1 MKKDLMKIMNF
12 LLSMKTLLF
21 SLLLL
26 ITGCSSEYGPLP
38 MLNAKMCTVVQV
50 WGGNNE
56 PEMIDIVY
64 GAKVYRV
71 VGPFP
76 YKTFHKGDDIMV
88 LLPSKD

>member
-1 MKKDLMKIMNF
+1 MKSMSF
-12 LLSMKTLLF
+12 LLNMKTLLV

-26 ITGCSSEYGPLP
+26 ITGCSSEYEPLP
-38 MLNAKMCTVVQV
+38 MLDAKMCTVVKT

-76 YKTFHKGDDIMV
+76 YKTFHKGEDIIV
-88 LLPSKD
+88 LMPKSE